1 MGEPTRAV
9 LDWDGGLRFRA
20 RSGSGHEVVL
30 DSTSR
35 PGHVGVSPMELMLVG
50 VAGCTA
56 MDVVAILEKMR
67 LPPTAL
73 SVEVT
78 GERADTNPKRFTAIE
93 LHYRVR
99 GSGLTLDKV
108 ERAVSLSLSTY
119 CSAVASL
126 HPDCRV
132 TTAIHL
138 ETD

>member
-1 MGEPTRAV
+1 MGERTRAV
-9 LDWDGGLRFRA
+9 LEWDGDLRFRA

-35 PGHVGVSPMELMLVG
+35 PDHAGPSPMELFLTG

-56 MDVVAILEKMR
+56 IDVVAILDKMR
-67 LPPTAL
+67 LPLTAL
-73 SVEVT
+73 TVEVA
-78 GERADTNPKRFTAIE
+78 GERAATNPKRFTAIE
-93 LHYRVR
+93 LRYRVR
-99 GSGLTLDKV
+99 GANLPREKV

-132 TTAIHL
+132 TTAIDL
-138 ETD
+138 EAD